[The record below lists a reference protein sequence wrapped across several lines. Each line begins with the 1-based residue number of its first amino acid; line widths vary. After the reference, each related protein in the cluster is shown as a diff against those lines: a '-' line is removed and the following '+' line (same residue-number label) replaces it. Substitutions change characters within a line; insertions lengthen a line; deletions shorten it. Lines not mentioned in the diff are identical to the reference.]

1 MMPGTHCAIPVIR
14 SSNWEEYPRR
24 LSKKEQTAT
33 LDVGATAFELAG
45 IIVEKGHWNVSETGL
60 AIRSFPQANAADSR
74 MFRKFKR

>member
-1 MMPGTHCAIPVIR
+1 M
-14 SSNWEEYPRR
+14 
-24 LSKKEQTAT
+24 
-33 LDVGATAFELAG
+33 LDVGATALELAG